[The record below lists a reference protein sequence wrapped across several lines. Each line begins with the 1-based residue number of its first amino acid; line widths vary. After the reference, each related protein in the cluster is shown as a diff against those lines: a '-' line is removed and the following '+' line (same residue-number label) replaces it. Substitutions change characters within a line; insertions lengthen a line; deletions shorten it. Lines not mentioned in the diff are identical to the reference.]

1 VALSFP
7 LPTGSL
13 HMDVHGD
20 LMVFDYRG
28 IASVAMV
35 LESTRALTDIDPSG
49 YAPVWRMDRAVWTEA
64 RSVCPDSMVRE
75 LPQFE
80 RWPVAFLV
88 APEAVEWW
96 WRYARQQAERGV
108 VRAVFT
114 DYARARDWSAARCRT
129 AAAQARYEQS
139 QTPPIARSARTSGA
153 CGPRRV
159 WRPTYAPHPALSG

>member
-35 LESTRALTDIDPSG
+35 REATRALTEIDPFG

-88 APEAVEWW
+88 APEAAEWW
-96 WRYARQQAERGV
+96 WRYARRQAERGL

-114 DYARARDWSAARCRT
+114 DYAQACAWSYARCRT

-139 QTPPIARSARTSGA
+139 QTQPTARSAHTSGA
-153 CGPRRV
+153 CDLRQV
-159 WRPTYAPHPALSG
+159 WRPASAPHPALSD

>member
-13 HMDVHGD
+13 HMDVQGD

-35 LESTRALTDIDPSG
+35 QTATRALTNVDPSG

-64 RSVCPDSMVRE
+64 RSSCPDSMVRA

-96 WRYARQQAERGV
+96 WRYARQQAERGL

-114 DYARARDWSAARCRT
+114 DYARACDWSYARCRT
-129 AAAQARYEQS
+129 AVAQALYEQS
-139 QTPPIARSARTSGA
+139 RTQPVARSAHTSGA
-153 CGPRRV
+153 CGRHQV
-159 WRPTYAPHPALSG
+159 WRPAYGQRPALAG